1 MERTS
6 GIAVWRQIEL
16 LLAGEIKSGAW
27 KTGDRL
33 PTETDLATRFGVNRH
48 TLRRAMA
55 ALEAS
60 GMVRIEQGRGTFVQE
75 DLVSY
80 PVSKRTRYSEN
91 ILLTNRQP
99 GGKLLRSAEVPA
111 DRDVAMAL
119 GLRPKERVL
128 MIDLLREADTIA
140 LSVSTHWFPK
150 SRGKG
155 IIEAY
160 EETGSITRALF
171 QIGITDYTRAWTRMT
186 TRLPEGDEGR
196 LLRQARSQ
204 PVLVSE
210 SVNVDSNGHPIE
222 YVLAR
227 FAGQRVQFVIE
238 F

>member
-16 LLAGEIKSGAW
+16 LLEGEIKSGAW

-33 PTETDLATRFGVNRH
+33 PTETDLAIRFGVNRH

-128 MIDLLREADTIA
+128 MIDL
-140 LSVSTHWFPK
+140 
-150 SRGKG
+150 
-155 IIEAY
+155 
-160 EETGSITRALF
+160 
-171 QIGITDYTRAWTRMT
+171 
-186 TRLPEGDEGR
+186 
-196 LLRQARSQ
+196 
-204 PVLVSE
+204 
-210 SVNVDSNGHPIE
+210 
-222 YVLAR
+222 
-227 FAGQRVQFVIE
+227 
-238 F
+238 